1 MQTKKKMR
9 QEKETKWVE
18 KLKKRGGFTP
28 KRAKH
33 WGDPCSYDEC
43 GKWEDGECAYQERDT
58 KGCYMLEKQKGK
70 QMKLKKMN
78 ILPGIHIPLE
88 NCDKCKRRCENFGK
102 MNGVQND
109 RKKIANMLSKCK

>member
-1 MQTKKKMR
+1 MGRKITKERTRELQRQKFKREKLQKEGKAVISHKRQTKKKMR
-9 QEKETKWVE
+9 QEKEAKWVE

-58 KGCYMLEKQKGK
+58 KGCYMVEKQKEK
-70 QMKLKKMN
+70 
-78 ILPGIHIPLE
+78 
-88 NCDKCKRRCENFGK
+88 
-102 MNGVQND
+102 
-109 RKKIANMLSKCK
+109 